1 MKEMD
6 AESTVKC
13 DLITGCSLV
22 GCRARESERK
32 KERERERVRVRERE
46 IHPCDVKSL
55 NSLQLPLL
63 SYYVQNAHF
72 DDLPVC
78 PQSE

>member
-1 MKEMD
+1 ML
-6 AESTVKC
+6 SRRLPCT
-13 DLITGCSLV
+13 
-22 GCRARESERK
+22 REREK
-32 KERERERVRVRERE
+32 KRERERESESERERERE